1 MRGRSGCPYWGGWN
15 RVALPTYCEEVKVGS
30 YVIFPFPEIKIL
42 SFQAAHEKHIRT
54 IRRL

>member
-15 RVALPTYCEEVKVGS
+15 RVALPTYREEVKVGS
-30 YVIFPFPEIKIL
+30 YVVFPFPEIKIL
-42 SFQAAHEKHIRT
+42 SFQAAHEKHIRM